1 MLFASSFD
9 ESRGNSC
16 ICLYT
21 ASKASSLYD
30 QVLEYAFDTYNVK
43 IKVPTEIQK
52 HNSMIF
58 PWFSMNNKVISMT
71 I

>member
-1 MLFASSFD
+1 MRKTDARIMLFASSFD

-30 QVLEYAFDTYNVK
+30 QVFEYAFDTYNVK
-43 IKVPTEIQK
+43 MCCQG
-52 HNSMIF
+52 SYRQDCLIF
-58 PWFSMNNKVISMT
+58 KDI
-71 I
+71 